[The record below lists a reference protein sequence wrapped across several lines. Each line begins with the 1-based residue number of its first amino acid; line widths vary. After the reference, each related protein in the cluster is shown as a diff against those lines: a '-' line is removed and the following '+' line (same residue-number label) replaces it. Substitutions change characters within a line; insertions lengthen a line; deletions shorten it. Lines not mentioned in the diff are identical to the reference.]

1 MADSTEQKSS
11 LRTPFQIWK
20 ATVWSMQGLKHAW
33 NYESSFRLEVVL
45 FIILAPLGFY
55 LGHNGVERAI
65 LVGCLFL
72 VLIVEI
78 LNSAIEA
85 VVDRFGG
92 EHHELSG
99 RAKDLGSAA
108 VFLADIFVIT
118 CWACILLPRVWN

>member
-20 ATVWSMQGLKHAW
+20 ATQWSMLGLKHAW

-45 FIILAPLGFY
+45 FLFLAPLGLY
-55 LGHNGVERAI
+55 LGANGAERAI

-92 EHHELSG
+92 ERHELSG

-108 VFLADIFVIT
+108 VFVADIFVLT
-118 CWACILLPRVWN
+118 CWACILLPRYWN